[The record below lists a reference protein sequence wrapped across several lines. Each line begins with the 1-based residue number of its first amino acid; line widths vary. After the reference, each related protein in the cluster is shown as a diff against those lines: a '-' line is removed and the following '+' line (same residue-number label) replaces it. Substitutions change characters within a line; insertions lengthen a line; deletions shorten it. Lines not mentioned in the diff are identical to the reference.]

1 MGAKSRKW
9 SYLCLGAVV
18 LGFLLYHFRHSIPIS
33 QFSGKELW
41 QAIRRADLR
50 YLSAAVFLIYVCY
63 FLRALRWRNF
73 QKHVGDANLFHILNM
88 TLAGFSAVFLF
99 GRVGEPVRPLLI
111 SRKDKIPLA
120 DTFGIYALERLIDMG
135 FSVGVLGC
143 WFLIA
148 TFQKFLHPDQLSPA
162 LESARKTA
170 GTILTL
176 GLIGFIALVVYIRTH
191 GASMIEGKMQ
201 AWLAGHGWR
210 ANVARIILGV
220 ARGLKT
226 IRTWRDF
233 VFAFA
238 VSTLHWFLVIVI
250 YYLIALSF
258 GGKLASLRFQ
268 DSMFI
273 LALTLVGSLVQL
285 PGIGGGP
292 QAVMIGA
299 WTKLFGVPGE
309 VAFAAAMVTYLVTF
323 SLCTLAGVPI
333 LFREGWSLGE
343 LRRMSQHEDEQ
354 IDAEIAEPPAPT
366 VPTIPDRCSPVSDRQ
381 YLLSASCFL
390 ISDN

>member
-1 MGAKSRKW
+1 
-9 SYLCLGAVV
+9 
-18 LGFLLYHFRHSIPIS
+18 
-33 QFSGKELW
+33 
-41 QAIRRADLR
+41 
-50 YLSAAVFLIYVCY
+50 
-63 FLRALRWRNF
+63 
-73 QKHVGDANLFHILNM
+73 
-88 TLAGFSAVFLF
+88 
-99 GRVGEPVRPLLI
+99 
-111 SRKDKIPLA
+111 
-120 DTFGIYALERLIDMG
+120 
-135 FSVGVLGC
+135 
-143 WFLIA
+143 
-148 TFQKFLHPDQLSPA
+148 
-162 LESARKTA
+162 
-170 GTILTL
+170 
-176 GLIGFIALVVYIRTH
+176 
-191 GASMIEGKMQ
+191 MIEGKMQ

-238 VSTLHWFLVIVI
+238 VSALHWFLVILV
-250 YYLIALSF
+250 YYLIALTF
-258 GGKLASLRFQ
+258 GGKLATLRFQ

-354 IDAEIAEPPAPT
+354 IDAEIAEPSGRPPSPRFLIAVRRSRIASIFSPL
-366 VPTIPDRCSPVSDRQ
+366 PVS
-381 YLLSASCFL
+381 
-390 ISDN
+390 

>member
-1 MGAKSRKW
+1 
-9 SYLCLGAVV
+9 
-18 LGFLLYHFRHSIPIS
+18 
-33 QFSGKELW
+33 
-41 QAIRRADLR
+41 
-50 YLSAAVFLIYVCY
+50 
-63 FLRALRWRNF
+63 LRWRNF
-73 QKHVGDANLFHILNM
+73 QKYVGNSNLLHIFSM

-120 DTFGIYALERLIDMG
+120 DTFGIYALERFMDMG

-148 TFQKFLHPDQLSPA
+148 TFQNFLHPGQISPV

-176 GLIGFIALVVYIRTH
+176 GLIAFIALVVYIRIH
-191 GASMIEGKMQ
+191 GASMIEGRMQ
-201 AWLAGHGWR
+201 VWLAAHGWR
-210 ANVARIILGV
+210 ASVARIILGV

-226 IRTWRDF
+226 IRTWGDF
-233 VFAFA
+233 LYAFG
-238 VSTLHWFLVIVI
+238 VSTLHWFLVILV
-250 YYLIALSF
+250 YYLIALGF
-258 GGKLASLRFQ
+258 GGKLATLRFQ

-309 VAFAAAMVTYLVTF
+309 AAFAAAMVTYLVTF
-323 SLCTLAGVPI
+323 AMCTLAGVPI

-354 IDAEIAEPPAPT
+354 IDAEIAEPPATP
-366 VPTIPDRCSPVSDRQ
+366 
-381 YLLSASCFL
+381 LS
-390 ISDN
+390 

>member
-9 SYLCLGAVV
+9 WLLGLGV
-18 LGFLLYHFRHSIPIS
+18 LLLGVLLYHSRHSLPIS
-33 QFSGKELW
+33 QFSGKEFW
-41 QAIRRADLR
+41 SAIKRVNPV
-50 YLSAAVFLIYVCY
+50 YLLAAILLIYVCY

-73 QKHVGDANLFHILNM
+73 QKHVGDSSLFHIFSM

-143 WFLIA
+143 WFLMA
-148 TFQKFLHPDQLSPA
+148 TIQKFLHPGQLSPA

-170 GTILTL
+170 GTILAL
-176 GLIGFIALVVYIRTH
+176 GAMGLIVVVVYIWTH
-191 GASMIEGKMQ
+191 GASMIEGRMQ
-201 AWLAGHGWR
+201 AWLAAHGWR
-210 ANVARIILGV
+210 ASVARIVLGV

-226 IRTWRDF
+226 IRTWADF
-233 VFAFA
+233 VYALV
-238 VSTLHWFLVIVI
+238 VSTIHWFLVILV
-250 YYLIALSF
+250 YYLVALGF
-258 GGKLASLRFQ
+258 GGKLATLRFQ
-268 DSMFI
+268 DSMLI
-273 LALTLVGSLVQL
+273 LALTLVGSLFQL

-309 VAFAAAMVTYLVTF
+309 AAFAAAMVTYLVTF
-323 SLCTLAGVPI
+323 ALCTFAGVPI
-333 LFREGWSLGE
+333 LFREGWSLGD
-343 LRRMSQHEDEQ
+343 LRRMSQQEEAQ
-354 IDAEIAEPPAPT
+354 IDAEIAEPPSTP
-366 VPTIPDRCSPVSDRQ
+366 
-381 YLLSASCFL
+381 L
-390 ISDN
+390 

>member
-1 MGAKSRKW
+1 MTLG
-9 SYLCLGAVV
+9 LGAVL
-18 LGFLLYHFRHSIPIS
+18 LGFVLYHFRHSLPLG
-33 QFSGKELW
+33 QFSGEKLW
-41 QAIRRADLR
+41 QAIKRADPL
-50 YLSAAVFLIYVCY
+50 YLLAAVFLIYVCY

-73 QKHVGDANLFHILNM
+73 QKYVGNSNLFHILSM

-148 TFQKFLHPDQLSPA
+148 TFQKFLHADQVSPA

-176 GLIGFIALVVYIRTH
+176 GLIGLIVLAIYIRTH
-191 GASMIEGKMQ
+191 GASMMEGKMQ
-201 AWLAGHGWR
+201 AWLAHHGWR
-210 ANVARIILGV
+210 ASVARIVLGV

-226 IRTWRDF
+226 IRTWGDF
-233 VFAFA
+233 LYAFA
-238 VSTLHWFLVIVI
+238 ISALHWFLVVLV
-250 YYLIALSF
+250 YYLIALGF
-258 GGKLASLRFQ
+258 GGKLATLRFQ
-268 DSMFI
+268 DSMLI
-273 LALTLVGSLVQL
+273 LALTLVGSLFQL

-299 WTKLFGVPGE
+299 WTRLFGVPAE
-309 VAFAAAMVTYLVTF
+309 LAFAAAMVTYLVTF
-323 SLCTLAGVPI
+323 AMCTFAGVPI
-333 LFREGWSLGE
+333 LFREGWSLGD

-354 IDAEIAEPPAPT
+354 IDAEIAEPPATP
-366 VPTIPDRCSPVSDRQ
+366 
-381 YLLSASCFL
+381 L
-390 ISDN
+390 

>member
-9 SYLCLGAVV
+9 LSLGLVAF
-18 LGFLLYHFRHSIPIS
+18 LLLFLLYHFRHSLPIS
-33 QFSGKELW
+33 QFSGKEFW
-41 QAIRRADLR
+41 QAIKRADPV
-50 YLSAAVFLIYVCY
+50 YLLTAVFLVYVCY

-73 QKHVGDANLFHILNM
+73 QKYVGNSNLLHIFGM

-135 FSVGVLGC
+135 FSVAVLGC
-143 WFLIA
+143 WFLLV
-148 TFQKFLHPDQLSPA
+148 TVQKFLHPDQLSPA

-176 GLIGFIALVVYIRTH
+176 GLIGFIVLVVYIWTH
-191 GASMIEGKMQ
+191 GASMIEGRMQ
-201 AWLAGHGWR
+201 IWLADHGWR
-210 ANVARIILGV
+210 ASVARIILGV

-226 IRTWRDF
+226 IRTWGDF
-233 VFAFA
+233 IYALA
-238 VSTLHWFLVIVI
+238 VSTLHWLLVILV
-250 YYLIALSF
+250 YYVIALGF
-258 GGKLASLRFQ
+258 GGKLATLRFQ

-299 WTKLFGVPGE
+299 WTKIFGVSGE
-309 VAFAAAMVTYLVTF
+309 AAFAAAMVTYLVTF
-323 SLCTLAGVPI
+323 AMCSLAGVPI

-354 IDAEIAEPPAPT
+354 IDAEIAEPPATP
-366 VPTIPDRCSPVSDRQ
+366 
-381 YLLSASCFL
+381 L
-390 ISDN
+390 

>member
-1 MGAKSRKW
+1 VVLG
-9 SYLCLGAVV
+9 LGAVL
-18 LGFLLYHFRHSIPIS
+18 LGLLLYHFRHSLPIG
-33 QFSGKELW
+33 QFSGREFW
-41 QAIRRADLR
+41 QAIKRADPR
-50 YLSAAVFLIYVCY
+50 YLLAAFVLIYVCY

-73 QKHVGDANLFHILNM
+73 QKYVGDSNLLPILSM

-111 SRKDKIPLA
+111 SRKGKIPLA

-143 WFLIA
+143 WFLIV
-148 TFQKFLHPDQLSPA
+148 TFQKFLHPDHIPPV

-176 GLIGFIALVVYIRTH
+176 GAIGLIVLVVYVRTH
-191 GASMIEGKMQ
+191 GASMIERNMQ
-201 AWLAGHGWR
+201 LWLAVHGWR
-210 ANVARIILGV
+210 ASVARIVLGV

-226 IRTWRDF
+226 IRTWGDL
-233 VFAFA
+233 AYALA
-238 VSTLHWFLVIVI
+238 VSTVHWFLVILV
-250 YYLIALSF
+250 YYLVALGF
-258 GGKLASLRFQ
+258 GGKLATLRFQ
-268 DSMFI
+268 DSMLI
-273 LALTLVGSLVQL
+273 LALTLVGSLFQL

-323 SLCTLAGVPI
+323 ALCTFAGVPI
-333 LFREGWSLGE
+333 LFREGWSLGD

-354 IDAEIAEPPAPT
+354 IDAEMAAP
-366 VPTIPDRCSPVSDRQ
+366 
-381 YLLSASCFL
+381 
-390 ISDN
+390 